1 MRIYLIFFDTAIY
14 NKNMSESSRKILS
27 DHNVSITNPRI
38 LVLEALMD
46 SQNPQTIDDL
56 QKKLENKVAKST
68 LYRVL
73 GDLKKINVLHE
84 FTSPDN
90 TTVVELLLHDTEHH
104 HHLFCSDCGEIID
117 VSLSAEFEKL
127 LSAEIERIER
137 KFNFQINDHRV
148 EMFGICTDQCSNCK

>member
-1 MRIYLIFFDTAIY
+1 
-14 NKNMSESSRKILS
+14 MSESSRKILS
-27 DHNVSITNPRI
+27 DNNVSVTNPRI
-38 LVLEALMD
+38 LVLEALME

-90 TTVVELLLHDTEHH
+90 ITVVELLLHDTEHH
-104 HHLFCSDCGEIID
+104 HHLFCGDCGEICK
-117 VSLSAEFEKL
+117 EL
-127 LSAEIERIER
+127 LPDELKPVI
-137 KFNFQINDHRV
+137 
-148 EMFGICTDQCSNCK
+148 TDLDG

>member
-1 MRIYLIFFDTAIY
+1 MRIYLIFFKVIKY

-38 LVLEALMD
+38 LVLEALME
-46 SQNPQTIDDL
+46 SNNPQTIDDL
-56 QKKLENKVAKST
+56 QKRLGNKVAKST

-73 GDLKKINVLHE
+73 GDLKKISILHE

-104 HHLFCSDCGEIID
+104 HHLFCSDCGEVID
-117 VSLSAEFEKL
+117 VELSYQFEEL
-127 LSAEIERIER
+127 LNKEIRKIE
-137 KFNFQINDHRV
+137 KQFDFKIQDHRV
-148 EMFGICTDQCSNCK
+148 EMFGVCTDQCANCK

>member
-1 MRIYLIFFDTAIY
+1 
-14 NKNMSESSRKILS
+14 MSESSRKILS

-38 LVLEALMD
+38 LVLEALMENR
-46 SQNPQTIDDL
+46 NPQTIDDL

-73 GDLKKINVLHE
+73 GDLKKIKVLNE

-90 TTVVELLLHDTEHH
+90 TTVVELLLHDDEHH
-104 HHLFCSDCGEIID
+104 HHLYCGDCGEIID
-117 VSLSAEFEKL
+117 VGLSNEFEKL
-127 LSAEIERIER
+127 LSEEIKEIER

-148 EMFGICTDQCSNCK
+148 EMFGTCTDQCSICK